1 MSLKEIIAE
10 YSNRFSEKSH
20 TEIASAILLDYDTL
34 SISHRTLRR
43 KVGELRNG
51 PKSGTGTD
59 VSSKDAVLT
68 YKGTEQIDSLEK
80 AIKHFEVDLNVWE
93 VGRYTCN
100 SWDAPT
106 KTGSKTFYQVKVHL
120 TRKVSGVDWARIKE
134 DLKHSVDGFQ
144 IYNQPGTNHCVLV
157 LSDFH
162 IGAQVDAIGNT
173 PSFSTKDVVSRLQ
186 EVATNVNGRKY
197 KKVTVCLLGDFIES
211 FTGISHESTWKEL
224 EKDGYGSHIVITA
237 YTILR
242 RFLTSLTNTVKVAI
256 VSGNHDRLT
265 PKLTGDPQGSVA
277 SLLAYMLQENT
288 SLNIEYHPLLLGIEV
303 DGIFYLL
310 THNHYN
316 ISKGDLGKAF
326 WEHGKQGMYN
336 VMLGGHWHSRRG
348 KRVYSSVEEKL
359 VDQANYRQ
367 IAVAPLFTGNFYS
380 ESNGWNSSPGYTVI
394 ENNGRGKP
402 NVFEYVL

>member
-1 MSLKEIIAE
+1 MSLEEIIAD
-10 YSNRFSEKSH
+10 YSNRFSDKSH

-43 KVGELRNG
+43 KVGEFRSG
-51 PKSGTGTD
+51 PKSGTGKD
-59 VSSKDAVLT
+59 LSSKDAVLT

-80 AIKHFEVDLNVWE
+80 AINHFEVDLNIWE

-120 TRKVSGVDWARIKE
+120 TRKVSDVDWARIKE

-144 IYNQPGTNHCVLV
+144 IYNQPGTNQCVLV

-186 EVATNVNGRKY
+186 EVATNVNSRKY
-197 KKVTVCLLGDFIES
+197 NKVTVCLLGDFIES

-237 YTILR
+237 YTIL
-242 RFLTSLTNTVKVAI
+242 SC
-256 VSGNHDRLT
+256 
-265 PKLTGDPQGSVA
+265 
-277 SLLAYMLQENT
+277 
-288 SLNIEYHPLLLGIEV
+288 
-303 DGIFYLL
+303 
-310 THNHYN
+310 
-316 ISKGDLGKAF
+316 
-326 WEHGKQGMYN
+326 
-336 VMLGGHWHSRRG
+336 
-348 KRVYSSVEEKL
+348 
-359 VDQANYRQ
+359 
-367 IAVAPLFTGNFYS
+367 
-380 ESNGWNSSPGYTVI
+380 
-394 ENNGRGKP
+394 
-402 NVFEYVL
+402 